1 MQKAKAWPTIP
12 CHAAAAA
19 GFTYMETLCTGMI
32 TVKAY
37 ETGRCG
43 VGTICNACTFVLFC
57 FLGLLSP
64 PFPINWV
71 VLSTGPQI
79 DYLIWFWKFWSTLAR
94 GLPGADDV
102 VIFPIQIVDECK
114 VRLDFRLYLEEMAM
128 SFIFLATIRIH
139 HGKLYILF
147 FTFMRSFKFFLKKN
161 PLKHG

>member
-1 MQKAKAWPTIP
+1 MANHSLSCCCCCCWL
-12 CHAAAAA
+12 HLH
-19 GFTYMETLCTGMI
+19 GNLCTGMITVKI

-43 VGTICNACTFVLFC
+43 DHMQCSHFC
-57 FLGLLSP
+57 FFFGLLSP

-71 VLSTGPQI
+71 VLSTEPQI

-102 VIFPIQIVDECK
+102 IIFPIQIVDECK
-114 VRLDFRLYLEEMAM
+114 VRLVFRLYLEEMNM
-128 SFIFLATIRIH
+128 SFIFLSTIRIH

-147 FTFMRSFKFFLKKN
+147 FTFMRRFFFYKTN